1 MARFGTTP
9 PTDALPRAQ
18 MDPPPQAVRPDD
30 FALPD
35 VPAEHPTPDLGGE
48 DAPHG
53 LPMIPVERFAQGLG
67 GELPEEVE
75 LPDIFV
81 L

>member
-9 PTDALPRAQ
+9 PIDALPRAQ
-18 MDPPPQAVRPDD
+18 IPDHAGLRDD

-35 VPAEHPTPDLGGE
+35 VPAELPTPDLGGE
-48 DAPHG
+48 GAPHG
-53 LPMIPVERFAQGLG
+53 LPMIPVEHFAQGLG

-75 LPDIFV
+75 LPDILGF
-81 L
+81 